1 MESVS
6 RCNEAGE
13 GHLLGWDW
21 RLLGS
26 AGHPGEGITLCLAP
40 ERQEVQGRER
50 SREERGATLGGGVD
64 LELPVAPL
72 GGFPGGSVV
81 KNPPASAGELGSLPG
96 SGRSLEEET
105 ATHSS
110 VLAWRSPW
118 TEEPGGLRSMG
129 SQRVGQDLATKRTN
143 KSSCGSRRLSLK
155 FVFLLTL
162 SSGLARETDRR
173 ARACPVLACRPPA
186 PTTPNCSLSHPQ
198 AKPSEKA
205 QLPRPQFTLSR
216 VFPLFFSLPNPYTA
230 SNVQLKSH
238 LLHEG
243 FRWEHPQV

>member
-96 SGRSLEEET
+96 SGRSPGGGNSHPLQCSCLEKPMDRG
-105 ATHSS
+105 
-110 VLAWRSPW
+110 AWRATVHGVAKGW
-118 TEEPGGLRSMG
+118 TGLS
-129 SQRVGQDLATKRTN
+129 D
-143 KSSCGSRRLSLK
+143 
-155 FVFLLTL
+155 
-162 SSGLARETDRR
+162 
-173 ARACPVLACRPPA
+173 
-186 PTTPNCSLSHPQ
+186 
-198 AKPSEKA
+198 
-205 QLPRPQFTLSR
+205 
-216 VFPLFFSLPNPYTA
+216 
-230 SNVQLKSH
+230 
-238 LLHEG
+238 
-243 FRWEHPQV
+243 